1 MACRSP
7 VGPTVLEDGRATSA
21 AVSAFPARP
30 PVGYRHADSPLPSSG
45 VLDSAASHG
54 NPTIAG
60 STGQAA
66 QQRSNRTSSPVSRWG
81 PGPPPVR
88 GHRGSAMSL
97 TFRQVERPA
106 LPDEETPVILII
118 DDDHLT
124 RDSLAATLSIE
135 GFDVLIASTGDEGLA
150 LVSSGSPSLV
160 ILDTQIGD
168 SEGFAVFRR
177 ITSIAPWTPVIMI
190 TEQDDEIDA
199 VLALEA
205 GAADHIIKPPRPR
218 ELTARIRAVLRRVSC
233 QPQSHLPS
241 APSGAYTF
249 GPVTVDVAR
258 REATMHGR
266 DVELSRKE
274 FDLLTLLVSEGGHVV
289 TRKQCMDRIWK
300 DRKKGDSRT
309 LDTHV
314 KRLRK
319 KIEISPAEPI
329 HLITVRGLGYRFK
342 P

>member
-1 MACRSP
+1 M
-7 VGPTVLEDGRATSA
+7 TLT
-21 AVSAFPARP
+21 
-30 PVGYRHADSPLPSSG
+30 YRE
-45 VLDSAASHG
+45 
-54 NPTIAG
+54 I
-60 STGQAA
+60 
-66 QQRSNRTSSPVSRWG
+66 
-81 PGPPPVR
+81 
-88 GHRGSAMSL
+88 
-97 TFRQVERPA
+97 ERRM
-106 LPDEETPVILII
+106 LPDEAAPIILII

-135 GFDVLIASTGDEGLA
+135 GFDVLTASTGDEGLA
-150 LVSSGSPSLV
+150 LLVSGSPSLV

-177 ITSIAPWTPVIMI
+177 ITTIAPWTPVIMI
-190 TEQDDEIDA
+190 TEQDDELDA

-205 GAADHIIKPPRPR
+205 GAADHITKPPRPR
-218 ELTARIRAVLRRVSC
+218 ELTARIRAVLRRVGR
-233 QPQSHLPS
+233 QPQHLVPS
-241 APSGAYTF
+241 AQSRTYAF
-249 GPVTVDVAR
+249 GPVTVDVSR
-258 REATMHGR
+258 REATLRGR
-266 DVELSRKE
+266 DLELSRKE
-274 FDLLTLLVSEGGHVV
+274 FELLTLLVSEGGHVV

-329 HLITVRGLGYRFK
+329 HLITVRGVGYRFK